1 MRRSV
6 KGAVVAPLILA
17 AAGGLLVGG
26 IVGFAAGY
34 YIGSH
39 GGGLGSG
46 GQELLS
52 QEQIQEETES
62 VPETAAE
69 TEETAVTETTMPTIE
84 LPTETEDVT
93 TVTIHGA
100 AYLYGG
106 KNYQLDGLAAILEN
120 NLDALA
126 CIVVCGDY
134 EVDVVG
140 VAVCINDTEHGNT
153 QAVCLTHGNLLLQY
167 VNDEECRGQA
177 VEVGDRTEVLLELS
191 TLAAYLQDLTLGEV
205 AESTVG
211 NELIDVAHLL
221 HSLADCGEV
230 GEHAAGP
237 ALDNVGHAYGSSEV
251 GNALLGLFLG
261 SDKEDLLTA
270 LGNLLQSFSSFVN
283 LSNSLVQVEDMNAVA
298 LHEDVRSHSG
308 VPLSLEVTEVTSG
321 LQ

>member
-120 NLDALA
+120 NLDAQTTVR
-126 CIVVCGDY
+126 IVKEEAAARTVRELKSALEELGIPY
-134 EVDVVG
+134 E
-140 VAVCINDTEHGNT
+140 EK
-153 QAVCLTHGNLLLQY
+153 Q
-167 VNDEECRGQA
+167 
-177 VEVGDRTEVLLELS
+177 
-191 TLAAYLQDLTLGEV
+191 
-205 AESTVG
+205 
-211 NELIDVAHLL
+211 
-221 HSLADCGEV
+221 
-230 GEHAAGP
+230 
-237 ALDNVGHAYGSSEV
+237 
-251 GNALLGLFLG
+251 
-261 SDKEDLLTA
+261 
-270 LGNLLQSFSSFVN
+270 
-283 LSNSLVQVEDMNAVA
+283 
-298 LHEDVRSHSG
+298 
-308 VPLSLEVTEVTSG
+308 
-321 LQ
+321 